1 MIELRL
7 LDYPIVK
14 EIYEEYLEKEFT
26 DDERKP
32 LVVLKI
38 LMKLNIYECYGMY
51 EDNELTGY
59 AFMCRGKDGQTI
71 LLDYLEIIQKYRGQG
86 YGSKILKLLQE
97 KFADKKYL
105 IAESKVLS
113 EPSEDLIKL
122 EILKMQFL
130 RTYRKALKFF
140 EEPIPN
146 KNILPATSAY
156 IKLLIDIK
164 ELIYEIDKQMN
175 INSKNIEELTY
186 LSGLKEYALFWS
198 DKISN
203 HLDCVFNTTLK
214 YTNNQLTKDE
224 MLKLNIQEN
233 IDFTSFAD
241 LPNILKLFDLEFSNA
256 QNYELI
262 KYDLN
267 FLNKNFIENKAIN
280 DEIKKIIAEFSFLI
294 ILLLRTICF
303 IEFSIFAFVFFTFSF
318 FIFFCIA
325 FT

>member
-105 IAESKVLS
+105 IAEVESLEQASDEENLLLRSRRRAFYEKNGFKETSLTLMMFNTMLNIYVTPLRQEINEEELAASMNQIYDSLYYDKLIRTRVVLS
-113 EPSEDLIKL
+113 EPK
-122 EILKMQFL
+122 
-130 RTYRKALKFF
+130 
-140 EEPIPN
+140 
-146 KNILPATSAY
+146 
-156 IKLLIDIK
+156 
-164 ELIYEIDKQMN
+164 
-175 INSKNIEELTY
+175 
-186 LSGLKEYALFWS
+186 G
-198 DKISN
+198 
-203 HLDCVFNTTLK
+203 
-214 YTNNQLTKDE
+214 NN
-224 MLKLNIQEN
+224 
-233 IDFTSFAD
+233 
-241 LPNILKLFDLEFSNA
+241 
-256 QNYELI
+256 
-262 KYDLN
+262 
-267 FLNKNFIENKAIN
+267 
-280 DEIKKIIAEFSFLI
+280 
-294 ILLLRTICF
+294 
-303 IEFSIFAFVFFTFSF
+303 
-318 FIFFCIA
+318 
-325 FT
+325 